1 LLFKY
6 IYHTTY
12 EAFQTV
18 TNTSLIITSIMSKY
32 SSRKYER
39 YRIHT
44 AHKIALTLMN
54 DVNKAGEAI
63 M

>member
-1 LLFKY
+1 
-6 IYHTTY
+6 
-12 EAFQTV
+12 
-18 TNTSLIITSIMSKY
+18 MSKY